1 LDINLPTVESHRKT
15 ASMKQPIRR
24 DLDKPQEARIR
35 AENKARILK
44 AAVHLF
50 ATKGFDG
57 TRLIEIANL
66 CGLPRPN
73 LYYYFVSKEGIYT
86 ALIEQVIEGWDKAFE
101 HIRPDREP
109 REAIEAYVRTK
120 LEYSRTHPVES
131 RFFASE
137 ILRGA
142 KFLTQRH
149 RKHIKEVT
157 DLRANVIKQWVDQ
170 GKISPVDPYHFFI
183 ILWSSTQFYADY
195 GSLAAGIIRK
205 QKLLRKDFTVAA
217 ETISGIVLNGCCNV
231 NISEPN
237 QEGPQD

>member
-1 LDINLPTVESHRKT
+1 
-15 ASMKQPIRR
+15 MKQLVRKN
-24 DLDKPQEARIR
+24 LEKPQEARIR

-57 TRLIEIANL
+57 TRLSEIAEF

-73 LYYYFVSKEGIYT
+73 LYYYFSSKEGIYT
-86 ALIEQVIEGWDKAFE
+86 ALIEQVIKGWDQAFE
-101 HIRPDREP
+101 HIRSDREP
-109 REAIEAYVRTK
+109 REAIEAYIHTK

-149 RKHIKEVT
+149 RGHIKEVT
-157 DLRANVIKQWVDQ
+157 DLRANVVKQWVDE

-183 ILWSSTQFYADY
+183 ILWSATQFYADY

-205 QKLLRKDFTVAA
+205 QKLLRKDFTTAA
-217 ETISGIVLNGCCNV
+217 KTISGIVLDGCCKV
-231 NISEPN
+231 NTSAPK
-237 QEGPQD
+237 QEKIKD